1 MLLTL
6 LGFYMTPS
14 EEWHLETR
22 RIGRRVKIYER
33 LESTNTEAACRAN
46 DPSNHGLVI
55 LAHEQTS
62 GRGQQGRSWQAP
74 AGKAILMSVLVM
86 PPAPLRRPVLLTA
99 WAAVS
104 VCDTIRQATGLQ
116 ARIKWP
122 NDVLIRGRKV
132 CGILIESKSQAF
144 QQNNNTEGNSENRET
159 LPTALPPIRSDLA
172 VVAGIGL
179 NVNQTAKDFE
189 AAGLPQAGSLA
200 LSTGRT
206 FDCSALARM
215 LVQQLDEEYDR
226 LSQGDFDSLVTCWKW
241 HIGLLGRQVAVEGP
255 DGRHW
260 GRLKELTLDG
270 VELEQT
276 TGRSLRWPPEAVRH
290 LEPA

>member
-1 MLLTL
+1 MIS
-6 LGFYMTPS
+6 F

-22 RIGRRVKIYER
+22 QIGRRVQVYKR
-33 LESTNTEAACRAN
+33 LESTNTEAANRAD

-55 LAHEQTS
+55 LAEEQTS
-62 GRGQQGRSWQAP
+62 GRGQQGRSWHAP
-74 AGKAILMSVLVM
+74 AGKAILLSVVVM
-86 PPAPLRRPVLLTA
+86 PSAPLRRPVLLTA

-104 VCDTIRQATGLQ
+104 VCETIRQATGLQ

-132 CGILIESKSQAF
+132 CGILIESKVQSCRDIDKKTSGVLESSEVSA
-144 QQNNNTEGNSENRET
+144 NNVK
-159 LPTALPPIRSDLA
+159 ALDFA

-179 NVNQTAKDFE
+179 NVNQTANDFQE
-189 AAGLPQAGSLA
+189 AGLSQAGSLA
-200 LSTGRT
+200 LSAGRT
-206 FDCSALARM
+206 FDCPTLARM
-215 LVQQLDEEYDR
+215 LVHQLDEEYDR
-226 LSQGDFDSLVTCWKW
+226 LVQGDLDSLVTCWKW
-241 HIGLLGRQVAVEGP
+241 HIGLLGRQIALEGP

-270 VELEQT
+270 VELERT
-276 TGRSLRWPPEAVRH
+276 GGRSLHLPPEAVRH